1 MFNNS
6 VLLDVQA
13 NLPETSPFLPAQM
26 ALVSTFFQMIIVLGM
41 YNFWVEEGYCTKI
54 SSSKLQL
61 FTFVDWLILLLF
73 SILHKWPFQQ
83 FETIFII
90 YSYCINKIKL
100 SFSKKATKN
109 FRYLILYFLK
119 LRLINV
125 CSVHNFDT
133 KFTRGGQK
141 YVHFHSIPF
150 IIKKVNNF
158 CFSNFSLLSLLLFKV
173 TSAAISWKVMNNYSI
188 KN

>member
-1 MFNNS
+1 MMYWEANQFNKTGS
-6 VLLDVQA
+6 
-13 NLPETSPFLPAQM
+13 
-26 ALVSTFFQMIIVLGM
+26 FQPKEIGSQK
-41 YNFWVEEGYCTKI
+41 NRVEGGYCTKI

-141 YVHFHSIPF
+141 YVHFHSIHNQ
-150 IIKKVNNF
+150 KSK
-158 CFSNFSLLSLLLFKV
+158 
-173 TSAAISWKVMNNYSI
+173 
-188 KN
+188 

>member
-1 MFNNS
+1 MMYWETNQFNKTGS
-6 VLLDVQA
+6 
-13 NLPETSPFLPAQM
+13 
-26 ALVSTFFQMIIVLGM
+26 FQPKEIGRQKNRVLG
-41 YNFWVEEGYCTKI
+41 GYCTKI
-54 SSSKLQL
+54 SSPKLQL

-100 SFSKKATKN
+100 SFSKKATKI